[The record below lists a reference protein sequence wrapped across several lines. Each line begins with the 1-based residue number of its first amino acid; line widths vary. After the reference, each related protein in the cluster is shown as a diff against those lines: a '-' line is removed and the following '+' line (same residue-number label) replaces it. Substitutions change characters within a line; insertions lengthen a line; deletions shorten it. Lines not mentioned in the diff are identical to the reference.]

1 MCSSAAVTV
10 AVAVAVTELMFR
22 DSFLRSLVVRS
33 GYLHYC
39 CLPINL

>member
-10 AVAVAVTELMFR
+10 AVGLMFR